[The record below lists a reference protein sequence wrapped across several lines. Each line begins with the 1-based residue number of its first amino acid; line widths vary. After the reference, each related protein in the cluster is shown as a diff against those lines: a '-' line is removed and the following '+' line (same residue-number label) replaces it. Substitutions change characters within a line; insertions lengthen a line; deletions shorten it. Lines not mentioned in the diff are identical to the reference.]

1 LLGKKNETTTA
12 PALMET
18 TTETTLSRT
27 ILESSLQDLLEA
39 ERGLKKSAIEL
50 EFKQAWIAKQIEK
63 LSRSKLNLNQTEY
76 LRQN

>member
-1 LLGKKNETTTA
+1 
-12 PALMET
+12 MET

-39 ERGLKKSAIEL
+39 ERGLKKSAKEL

-76 LRQN
+76 LRQNWFCHDCKNEL